1 MAPIAGTAVLAL
13 VAGLL
18 IVTHQSGSSSPAVK
32 EVALQTPA
40 DAGEAP
46 FTESVATETGPA
58 QSPAA
63 SAASKGAGQ
72 VSPSG
77 TTAIRSVQGSATGLY
92 GGEMKKPA
100 CDVEKLITLTASG
113 DKGKAWAAAEGIE
126 QSAIP
131 GYLRSL
137 TSVVLR
143 ADTRVTN
150 HNFQNGS
157 ANGYQ
162 AVLQAGTAVLVD
174 SQGVPRVRCACGN
187 PLTPPV
193 LASGGVTYTGKP
205 WSSFQPSSLIV
216 VTPAPAP
223 VTQIVLVNVSTGTWF
238 ARETGHPTT
247 ADKPVPAPKEPLA
260 PGIPAT
266 SPTASASASAS
277 GSSSASSSASS
288 HPATGTP
295 STGSPSSGSSSASSS
310 ASSNPATG
318 TPSTGSPSSGSSS
331 ATSSAS
337 KSSPPVTLSP
347 SASEASTATTKAT
360 ATATATSANSATS
373 TGSAGGTASA
383 TSTSDQDP
391 ASPPPVLL
399 PVSAD
404 A

>member
-1 MAPIAGTAVLAL
+1 MAPIVGTAVLAL

-18 IVTHQSGSSSPAVK
+18 IVTHQSGGSSSPALK

-40 DAGEAP
+40 DAGDAP

-58 QSPAA
+58 ESAAA
-63 SAASKGAGQ
+63 SAGGQ

-100 CDVEKLITLTASG
+100 CDVEKLITQTASG

-150 HNFQNGS
+150 HNYQNGS

-193 LASGGVTYTGKP
+193 LASGGVTYTGKA

-260 PGIPAT
+260 PGVPGT
-266 SPTASASASAS
+266 SPTASTSAS
-277 GSSSASSSASS
+277 SSTSSSASS

-295 STGSPSSGSSSASSS
+295 STGSPSSASSS
-310 ASSNPATG
+310 ATSSTSSHPATG
-318 TPSTGSPSSGSSS
+318 TPSTGSPSSASSS

-347 SASEASTATTKAT
+347 SASEASTATTT
-360 ATATATSANSATS
+360 ATATAPASSANPATA

-383 TSTSDQDP
+383 TSTSEQDSEP
-391 ASPPPVLL
+391 ASPPPALL

>member
-1 MAPIAGTAVLAL
+1 MAPIVGTAVLAL

-18 IVTHQSGSSSPAVK
+18 IVTHQSGGSSSPALK

-58 QSPAA
+58 ESAAA
-63 SAASKGAGQ
+63 SAAGQ

-100 CDVEKLITLTASG
+100 CDVEKLITQTASG

-150 HNFQNGS
+150 HNYQNGS

-193 LASGGVTYTGKP
+193 LASGGVTYTGKA

-260 PGIPAT
+260 PGVPGT
-266 SPTASASASAS
+266 SPTASTSAS
-277 GSSSASSSASS
+277 SSTSSSASS

-295 STGSPSSGSSSASSS
+295 STGSPSSA
-310 ASSNPATG
+310 
-318 TPSTGSPSSGSSS
+318 SSS

-347 SASEASTATTKAT
+347 SASEASTATTT
-360 ATATATSANSATS
+360 ATATAPASSANPATA

-383 TSTSDQDP
+383 TSTSEQDSEP
-391 ASPPPVLL
+391 ASPPPALL

>member
-1 MAPIAGTAVLAL
+1 MGTAVLAL

-18 IVTHQSGSSSPAVK
+18 IVTHQSGGSSNTAIK
-32 EVALQTPA
+32 EVALQTPV
-40 DAGEAP
+40 DSGDAP

-58 QSPAA
+58 ESAPA
-63 SAASKGAGQ
+63 SAASKASSGATG
-72 VSPSG
+72 
-77 TTAIRSVQGSATGLY
+77 IHSVQGTATGLY

-100 CDVEKLITLTASG
+100 CDVERLITQTASG
-113 DKGKAWAAAEGIE
+113 DKGKAWASAEGIE

-131 GYLRSL
+131 AYLRSL

-150 HNFQNGS
+150 HNYQNGS
-157 ANGYQ
+157 AIGYQ

-193 LASGGVTYTGKP
+193 LASGGVTYTGKG
-205 WSSFQPSSLIV
+205 WSSFQPSSLVV

-223 VTQIVLVNVSTGTWF
+223 VTQIVLVNVTTGTWF
-238 ARETGHPTT
+238 ARETGHATT

-260 PGIPAT
+260 PGVPGT
-266 SPTASASASAS
+266 SPTASSSASSSAS
-277 GSSSASSSASS
+277 TSSSASSHPPTGTPSTGTPSAGSSSASSSASS

-295 STGSPSSGSSSASSS
+295 STGSP
-310 ASSNPATG
+310 ATG
-318 TPSTGSPSSGSSS
+318 STSS
-331 ATSSAS
+331 AT

-347 SASEASTATTKAT
+347 SASEASTATTTATAAAT
-360 ATATATSANSATS
+360 ATAANSATS
-373 TGSAGGTASA
+373 TGSAGA
-383 TSTSDQDP
+383 TSTSTSELDSAEPPDP
-391 ASPPPVLL
+391 ASPPPALL
-399 PVSAD
+399 PASAD

>member
-18 IVTHQSGSSSPAVK
+18 IVTHQSGGGSSPAIK

-40 DAGEAP
+40 DAGDAP

-58 QSPAA
+58 ESAAA
-63 SAASKGAGQ
+63 SAAGQ

-77 TTAIRSVQGSATGLY
+77 ATAIRSVQGSATGLY

-100 CDVEKLITLTASG
+100 CDVEKLITQTASG

-150 HNFQNGS
+150 HNYQNGS

-193 LASGGVTYTGKP
+193 LASGGVTYTGKA

-223 VTQIVLVNVSTGTWF
+223 VTQIILVNVSTGTWF

-247 ADKPVPAPKEPLA
+247 ADKPVPAPEEPLA
-260 PGIPAT
+260 PGVPGT
-266 SPTASASASAS
+266 SPTASASAS
-277 GSSSASSSASS
+277 SSTSS

-295 STGSPSSGSSSASSS
+295 STGSPSSASSS
-310 ASSNPATG
+310 ATSSTSSHPATG
-318 TPSTGSPSSGSSS
+318 TPSTGSPSSASSS

-347 SASEASTATTKAT
+347 SASEASTATTT
-360 ATATATSANSATS
+360 ATAQASSANPATS
-373 TGSAGGTASA
+373 TGTAGGTAGATS
-383 TSTSDQDP
+383 TSTSDQDSDP
-391 ASPPPVLL
+391 ASPPPALL
-399 PVSAD
+399 PASVNA
-404 A
+404 

>member
-18 IVTHQSGSSSPAVK
+18 IVTHQSGGSSSPAVK

-63 SAASKGAGQ
+63 SAASKGAAQ

-150 HNFQNGS
+150 HNYQNGS

-174 SQGVPRVRCACGN
+174 AQGVPRVRCACGN

-260 PGIPAT
+260 PGVPAT

-277 GSSSASSSASS
+277 GSASASSSGSAHPSSPSAGSSSATSTASS
-288 HPATGTP
+288 QPATGTP
-295 STGSPSSGSSSASSS
+295 STGAPSS
-310 ASSNPATG
+310 P
-318 TPSTGSPSSGSSS
+318 GSPSSGSSS
-331 ATSSAS
+331 SAT

-347 SASEASTATTKAT
+347 SATGASSAAST
-360 ATATATSANSATS
+360 ATATATTAVTS
-373 TGSAGGTASA
+373 TGTAGTAGA
-383 TSTSDQDP
+383 TATSDQEP
-391 ASPPPVLL
+391 TGPPETTSPPPALL
-399 PVSAD
+399 PASAD

>member
-18 IVTHQSGSSSPAVK
+18 IVTHQSGGSSSPAVK

-40 DAGEAP
+40 DAGDAP

-58 QSPAA
+58 ESTAA
-63 SAASKGAGQ
+63 SAGGQ

-77 TTAIRSVQGSATGLY
+77 ATAIRSVQGSATGLY

-100 CDVEKLITLTASG
+100 CDVEKLITQTASG

-150 HNFQNGS
+150 HNYRNGS

-193 LASGGVTYTGKP
+193 LASGGVTYTGKA

-260 PGIPAT
+260 PGVPGT
-266 SPTASASASAS
+266 SPTASASAS
-277 GSSSASSSASS
+277 SSTSSSASS

-295 STGSPSSGSSSASSS
+295 STGSPSSASSS
-310 ASSNPATG
+310 ATSSTSSHPATG
-318 TPSTGSPSSGSSS
+318 TPSTGSPSSASSS

-337 KSSPPVTLSP
+337 KSSPPATLSP
-347 SASEASTATTKAT
+347 SASEASTATTT
-360 ATATATSANSATS
+360 ATAPASSANPATA

-383 TSTSDQDP
+383 TSTSTSEQDSEP
-391 ASPPPVLL
+391 ASPPPALL
-399 PVSAD
+399 PASVNA
-404 A
+404 

>member
-1 MAPIAGTAVLAL
+1 MAPIVGTAVLAL

-18 IVTHQSGSSSPAVK
+18 IVTHQSGGSSSPALK

-58 QSPAA
+58 ESAAA
-63 SAASKGAGQ
+63 SAAGQ

-100 CDVEKLITLTASG
+100 CDVEKLITQTASG

-150 HNFQNGS
+150 HNYQNGS

-193 LASGGVTYTGKP
+193 LASGGVTYTGKA

-260 PGIPAT
+260 PGVPGT
-266 SPTASASASAS
+266 SPTASTSAS
-277 GSSSASSSASS
+277 SSTSSSASS

-295 STGSPSSGSSSASSS
+295 STGSPSSASSS
-310 ASSNPATG
+310 ATSSTSSHPATG
-318 TPSTGSPSSGSSS
+318 TPSTGSPSSASSS

-347 SASEASTATTKAT
+347 SASEASTATTT
-360 ATATATSANSATS
+360 ATATAPASSANPATA

-383 TSTSDQDP
+383 TSTSEQDSEP
-391 ASPPPVLL
+391 ASPPPALL